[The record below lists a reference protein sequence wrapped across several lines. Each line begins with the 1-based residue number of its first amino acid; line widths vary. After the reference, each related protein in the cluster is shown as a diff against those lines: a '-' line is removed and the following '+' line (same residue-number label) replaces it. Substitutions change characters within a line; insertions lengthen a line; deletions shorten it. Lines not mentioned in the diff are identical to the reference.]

1 MNITD
6 LIQGTVASRTT
17 RFAFELLPP
26 LKGDGTR
33 SVFGAIDPLMD
44 FNPAYINVT
53 FHREALKEDVRP
65 DGSREWHI
73 MRRRP
78 GTVGIS
84 AAIRR
89 KYDVEV
95 VSPPDLRRLVEIRH
109 RGFADRH
116 GFPGAAQRAG
126 AAGRQTAERTPLRPL
141 RPGHAHAAD
150 LVRQIQAMNRGEFI
164 DGEVEECHHSKFSVG
179 VAGYPEKHFE
189 AANAQS
195 DLQYLKEK
203 VDAGADYIVTQ
214 MFFDN
219 SKYFDFVERCRKAGI
234 TVPIIPGIQP
244 ISTPKHL
251 EILPRTFSVSLPEEL
266 VEAVR
271 ACGEDTQAAREVG
284 IEWAIH
290 QAKGSQSGRSA
301 DHPFLHDGTHG
312 QHPQDRLQRV
322 LIPNRA
328 K

>member
-6 LIQGTVASRTT
+6 LIQGAVASRTT

-53 FHREALKEDVRP
+53 FHREALKEDIRP

-95 VSPPDLRRLVEIRH
+95 VPHLICGGWSKYDIEDSLIDMDFLGLHNVLALRGDKRQNEPRFV
-109 RGFADRH
+109 
-116 GFPGAAQRAG
+116 PYAQ
-126 AAGRQTAERTPLRPL
+126 
-141 RPGHAHAAD
+141 GHAHAAD

-189 AANAQS
+189 AANPQS

-234 TVPIIPGIQP
+234 TVPIIPGIKP
-244 ISTPKHL
+244 ISGDPAPHL
-251 EILPRTFSVSLPEEL
+251 QRQPARRAGEGRPGLRRGHTGGPRGRDRMGDPPGQG
-266 VEAVR
+266 AQ
-271 ACGEDTQAAREVG
+271 G
-284 IEWAIH
+284 
-290 QAKGSQSGRSA
+290 GRSA

-312 QHPQDRLQRV
+312 QHPQDRPQRI

>member
-95 VSPPDLRRLVEIRH
+95 VPHLICGGWSKYDIEDSLIDMDFLGLHNVLALRGDKRQNEPRFV
-109 RGFADRH
+109 
-116 GFPGAAQRAG
+116 PYAQ
-126 AAGRQTAERTPLRPL
+126 
-141 RPGHAHAAD
+141 GHAHAAD

-234 TVPIIPGIQP
+234 TVPIIPGIKP

-266 VEAVR
+266 VKAVR
-271 ACGEDTQAAREVG
+271 ACGEDTQRPAR
-284 IEWAIH
+284 
-290 QAKGSQSGRSA
+290 SG
-301 DHPFLHDGTHG
+301 
-312 QHPQDRLQRV
+312 
-322 LIPNRA
+322 
-328 K
+328 

>member
-6 LIQGTVASRTT
+6 FIQGAVASRTT

-53 FHREALKEDVRP
+53 FHREALKEDIRP

-95 VSPPDLRRLVEIRH
+95 VPHLICGGWSKYDIEDSLIDMDFLGLHNVLALRGDKRQNEPRFV
-109 RGFADRH
+109 
-116 GFPGAAQRAG
+116 PYAQ
-126 AAGRQTAERTPLRPL
+126 
-141 RPGHAHAAD
+141 GHAHAAD

-234 TVPIIPGIQP
+234 TVPIIPGIKP

-266 VEAVR
+266 VKAVR
-271 ACGEDTQAAREVG
+271 TCGEDTQAAREVG

-290 QAKGSQSGRSA
+290 QAKELKAAGVPIIHFYTMGRTDNIRKIA
-301 DHPFLHDGTHG
+301 RNVF
-312 QHPQDRLQRV
+312 
-322 LIPNRA
+322 
-328 K
+328 

>member
-53 FHREALKEDVRP
+53 FHREASKRTSAPTEAASGTSCAAVRHGRYLGRDP
-65 DGSREWHI
+65 
-73 MRRRP
+73 
-78 GTVGIS
+78 
-84 AAIRR
+84 AQIRR
-89 KYDVEV
+89 GGG
-95 VSPPDLRRLVEIRH
+95 SPPDLRRLVEIRH

-116 GFPGAAQRAG
+116 GFPGLHNVLALRGDKRQNEPRFVPYAQ
-126 AAGRQTAERTPLRPL
+126 
-141 RPGHAHAAD
+141 GHAHAAD

-234 TVPIIPGIQP
+234 TVPIIPGIKP

-251 EILPRTFSVSLPEEL
+251 EILPRTFSVSLP
-266 VEAVR
+266 
-271 ACGEDTQAAREVG
+271 
-284 IEWAIH
+284 
-290 QAKGSQSGRSA
+290 RSW
-301 DHPFLHDGTHG
+301 
-312 QHPQDRLQRV
+312 
-322 LIPNRA
+322 
-328 K
+328 